1 MKQLTAILSS
11 YAMAVMLAANST
23 AFALEQG
30 YVFNLKL
37 MTANA
42 SNDPDGVWTDKDLP
56 VEGNPPRYP
65 DIYTARLSTPAG
77 EWLLTQTSNDCNM
90 QSVCTTLLL
99 LKTTDGK
106 SRILAYTRVSLG
118 ASATLSLNYRK
129 ITTEE
134 LDDAANAIT
143 GSYDVEPVK

>member
-1 MKQLTAILSS
+1 MNQLTAIMTSS
-11 YAMAVMLAANST
+11 AMAVLLTANSP
-23 AFALEQG
+23 AIAAEQG
-30 YVFNLKL
+30 YVLNLNL
-37 MTANA
+37 TTPNA
-42 SNDPDGVWTDKDLP
+42 SDDPDRVWTKKDLP
-56 VEGNPPRYP
+56 AEGNPPRHP

-90 QSVCTTLLL
+90 QSVCTTMLL

-106 SRILAYTRVSLG
+106 SRILAYPRVSLG
-118 ASATLSLNYRK
+118 ASATLSLNYKK

-143 GSYDVEPVK
+143 GSYDVEPIK